1 MPQSKAKNSLEDPVS
16 RILMAPDAFAVLGIS
31 ESGPESPAEARS
43 AYKKL
48 ALRVHPDKV
57 RNCDLADA
65 KAAFAR
71 LEAASRVVEV
81 MVESNCEACR
91 QLHRVLRCDPFT
103 VKGASGVL
111 KVEADTDK
119 KQLSNALS
127 KAKDTIAKLRTKE
140 ALNEV
145 LASEPNAVG

>member
-1 MPQSKAKNSLEDPVS
+1 MNGEMSFSQRLPKRCLTRSSQT
-16 RILMAPDAFAVLGIS
+16 
-31 ESGPESPAEARS
+31 SGSPLFYR
-43 AYKKL
+43 YKKL

-111 KVEADTDK
+111 KDSGQCCSDCDVH
-119 KQLSNALS
+119 QLTVACSSLQ
-127 KAKDTIAKLRTKE
+127 
-140 ALNEV
+140 
-145 LASEPNAVG
+145 